1 MKRHTI
7 SRRGTA
13 RSLTLA
19 GWTALALLSP
29 GTARA
34 TLQQQQPQL
43 QDRIVAIVGDT
54 AILQTQV
61 QEQIFRL
68 QAQGVKVPTEPEARD
83 SLLRAI
89 LQNQINELVIVQ
101 HARKAGITVS
111 ESDVEDAVDQRLAQI
126 RRSFDTEQQFQ
137 QALQE
142 AGLTLAEFRLQIAEQ
157 ARAQLLTQRYLQQK
171 LPELRPVPVS
181 DEEIEARFE
190 AQKASFGPKPATI
203 SLKQVVI
210 RPQPSEDALLAA
222 REKAEK
228 ALSSLNSGEDFAK
241 VAREFSED
249 PGTRDQGGA
258 LGWVRRGQ
266 FLPAF
271 EDALF
276 RLKAGETSGLVESA
290 LGYHIIKVERIRG
303 GERFAR
309 HILIRAEVT
318 PQDVAQAKGTA
329 EEVAKALRAGAPI
342 DSLVRAHGDPLQQAT
357 LTDVARDRLP
367 PEYKDALENAAP
379 GEIAGPFKVNTNG
392 PIGEEWAVVEVEG
405 TSPGGDWKLA
415 DVRDALRRQI
425 QQEKA
430 LQELVNQL
438 RDSTYIQVRL

>member
-1 MKRHTI
+1 MAEASVNPIQRTFPGK
-7 SRRGTA
+7 
-13 RSLTLA
+13 TLA
-19 GWTALALLSP
+19 GLVLMTLVPASM
-29 GTARA
+29 ARA
-34 TLQQQQPQL
+34 RPPQQPQL

-61 QEQIFRL
+61 QEEIFRL
-68 QAQGVKVPTEPEARD
+68 QAQGVQMPTDSVGQD
-83 SLLRAI
+83 SLLNAV
-89 LQNQINELVIVQ
+89 LENQINELVIVL

-111 ESDVEDAVDQRLAQI
+111 ESDVDDAVDQRLAQI
-126 RRSFDTEQQFQ
+126 RRSFDSEQQFQ
-137 QALQE
+137 QALQQ
-142 AGLTLAEFRLQIAEQ
+142 AGLTLAEFRLQLAEQ

-171 LPELRPVPVS
+171 LPELRPTPVS
-181 DEEIEARFE
+181 DEEIEARFQ
-190 AQKASFGPKPATI
+190 AQKASFGSKPATI
-203 SLKQVVI
+203 SLKQVIV

-228 ALSSLNSGEDFAK
+228 ALSRLRSGEDFAR
-241 VAREFSED
+241 VAREFSGD
-249 PGTRDQGGA
+249 PGTRGQGGE

-276 RLKAGETSGLVESA
+276 RLQAGETSGLVESA

-318 PQDVAQAKGTA
+318 PQDVERAKQTA
-329 EEVAKALRAGAPI
+329 DEVAGALRAGASI
-342 DSLVRAHGDPLQQAT
+342 DSLIRVHSDPLQQAT

-367 PEYKDALENAAP
+367 PEYRDTLRNASA
-379 GEIAGPFKVNTNG
+379 GDIVGPFKVNTGG
-392 PIGEEWAVVEVEG
+392 PIGDEWAVVQVEG
-405 TSPGGDWKLA
+405 SSPGGEWKLA
-415 DVRDALRRQI
+415 DARDALRRQI

-430 LQELVNQL
+430 VQQLIDQL
-438 RDSTYIQVRL
+438 RDSTYIQVRR